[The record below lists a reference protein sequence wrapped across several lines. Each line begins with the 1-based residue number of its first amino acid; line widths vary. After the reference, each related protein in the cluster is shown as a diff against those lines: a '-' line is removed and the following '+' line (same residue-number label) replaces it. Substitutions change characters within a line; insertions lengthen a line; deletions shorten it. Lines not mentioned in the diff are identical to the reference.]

1 MKLGFVKMNGAGND
15 FVMVDNRDG
24 SLDLTGAQIAHICD
38 RRRGVGADGLIA
50 LVADDSLDFFMD
62 FYNSDGGREVM
73 CGNGSR
79 CAAAFGA
86 SVGAGQRS
94 EDGVRVR
101 FRTGSGAI
109 DATVRRNRVSV
120 SMMDA
125 REMLLDVPVEVAS
138 LPGRVHFMVVGTR
151 HAVVQMD
158 SVTSLTHDDI
168 MELGRTLRYDPAFAP
183 QGANVN
189 FSSVA
194 DDGRIHLRTYEKG
207 VEAETHACGTGS
219 IAAAVLYAHV
229 AGGGNERTVVQRSG
243 DILRVGFSP
252 VGDGAT
258 DVVMEGPVETNFEGE
273 IEIREV

>member
-1 MKLGFVKMNGAGND
+1 MKLSFVKMNGAGND
-15 FVMVDNRDG
+15 FVMLDNRTG
-24 SLDLTGAQIAHICD
+24 GIALTAAQIAHICD
-38 RRRGVGADGLIA
+38 RRRGVGADGLIS
-50 LVADDSLDFFMD
+50 LVAHDTHDFFMD
-62 FYNSDGGREVM
+62 FYNSDGGAEVM

-79 CAAAFGA
+79 CTAAFGA
-86 SVGAGQRS
+86 AVGAGKR
-94 EDGVRVR
+94 EHDAVRVR
-101 FRTGSGAI
+101 FQTGSGEI
-109 DATVRRNRVSV
+109 DALVRGARVSV

-125 REMLLDVPVEVAS
+125 RGMLLDVPVEVAS

-168 MELGRTLRYDPAFAP
+168 MELGRALRHDPAFAP

-219 IAAAVLYAHV
+219 IAAAVLYAHT
-229 AGGGNERTVVQRSG
+229 AGAENERTVVQRSG
-243 DILRVGFSP
+243 DILQVGFSP
-252 VGDGAT
+252 TADGAT
-258 DVVMEGPVETNFEGE
+258 DVVMDGPVEKNFEGE
-273 IEIREV
+273 IEI